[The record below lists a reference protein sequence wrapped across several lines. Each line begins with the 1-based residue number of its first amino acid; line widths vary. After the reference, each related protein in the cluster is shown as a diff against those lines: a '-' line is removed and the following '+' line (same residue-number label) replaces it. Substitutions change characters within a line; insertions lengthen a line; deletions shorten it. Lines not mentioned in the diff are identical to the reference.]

1 MMIKK
6 YLWATLFLVLI
17 STQANSADIKADAT
31 GFNSA
36 DTDFWGVKF
45 DSGSG
50 FIKSVKFDLSPLFG
64 LSPTTDGLLF
74 DFDGES
80 SPGNPFPVGNLI
92 EPLIGQKSGLSDS
105 DISHSLSGES
115 QMSASNYTM
124 LEYFFA
130 PNSFVEGDSFK
141 FSAEVDAF
149 FEPVSAGFLGS
160 PLGLNGLLFS
170 VTMQDDSVFSG
181 NFVSAGISNSG
192 VTVNTPSAI
201 PLPATVWLFGSG
213 LLAITARRKKIQV
226 VQL

>member
-1 MMIKK
+1 MIKK

-17 STQANSADIKADAT
+17 STQANSASIKADAT

-64 LSPTTDGLLF
+64 LSQTTDGVLF

-80 SPGNPFPVGNLI
+80 SPGNLFPVGNLT
-92 EPLIGQKSGLSDS
+92 EPLIGLKAGLSDS

-115 QMSASNYTM
+115 QIFSSNYSM
-124 LEYFFA
+124 LEFFFSQ
-130 PNSFVEGDSFK
+130 NSFVEGDSFK
-141 FSAEVDAF
+141 FTAQVDATINPF
-149 FEPVSAGFLGS
+149 SAGFLGS

-181 NFVSAGISNSG
+181 NFVSDGTLKSG
-192 VTVNTPSAI
+192 VIINTPSAI
-201 PLPATVWLFGSG
+201 PVPATVWLFGSG